1 MSKFLG
7 ERKEI
12 HKFLY
17 QPHIYVLIMEIS
29 GYKGNILRK
38 EKIGQYIIK
47 KWKKSVIVV
56 SVHGWNSAK
65 NSLW

>member
-1 MSKFLG
+1 
-7 ERKEI
+7 
-12 HKFLY
+12 
-17 QPHIYVLIMEIS
+17 MEIS

-47 KWKKSVIVV
+47 KWKKTVIVV

>member
-1 MSKFLG
+1 MSKFVG

-17 QPHIYVLIMEIS
+17 QPHIYVLIIKIS

-38 EKIGQYIIK
+38 EKSGQYIIK

-56 SVHGWNSAK
+56 SVYGWNSAK
-65 NSLW
+65 KSLF